1 VGVDARRFLT
11 RATGCAATADALAKA
26 VLRGIRRN
34 RAVIPLRRSG
44 LIWRAAR
51 LSPRLTEQVVTR
63 AMQAELE
70 RTG

>member
-1 VGVDARRFLT
+1 
-11 RATGCAATADALAKA
+11 
-26 VLRGIRRN
+26 
-34 RAVIPLRRSG
+34 VIAPRRSG

-63 AMQAELE
+63 AMKAELE